1 MRQVFVK
8 NGASSVLEPV
18 DTTAQS
24 VAASFGDLSSGEVG
38 CWNLDK
44 WGYGG
49 WHTSALYQKTIEA
62 GTASDISDA
71 VTLGQPLWLVN
82 RLQFAQG
89 YGSGNPIATP
99 IISTGNIL
107 RINYEPYADTTQ
119 MKHVIGGTGATAGD
133 DITFRFVVRTA
144 PTSYLDF
151 SDPSNAIND
160 LSGDGKIFPLG
171 AFNTTNHK
179 IIDLELTNASA
190 TLATMLL
197 DLKSKVEA
205 HGLLGNILKV
215 STTSTANDTLTVRHA
230 GVIVDL
236 IVGESSDISVTPGDL
251 TVNTTQYD
259 PGTGNDWQVL
269 SDEKSARGLAGNFN
283 RMYFPQSF
291 TQFATTGSTYDKVTV
306 TYKIDGDRD
315 VVKGSQF
322 GELVIYDDNQSA
334 GTGGLEDIFG
344 YTNGTAAEY
353 RFA

>member
-18 DTTAQS
+18 DTTANRI
-24 VAASFGDLSSGEVG
+24 AASFSDLGSGEVG

-44 WGYGG
+44 YGYGG
-49 WHTSALYQKTIEA
+49 WHTSALYQKTVEA

-99 IISTGNIL
+99 IIHTGNIL
-107 RINYEPYADTTQ
+107 RVNYEPYADTTQ
-119 MKHVIGGTGATAGD
+119 MKHVISGAATAGD

-179 IIDLELTNASA
+179 VIDIELTNASS
-190 TLATMLL
+190 TLGTMLA

-215 STTSTANDTLTVRHA
+215 GQTTEANDTLTVRHA
-230 GVIVDL
+230 GVIVEL
-236 IVGESSDISVTPGDL
+236 IMGESADISVQPGSL
-251 TVNTTQYD
+251 TVTTTQYD
-259 PGTGNDWQVL
+259 AGTGNDWQVL
-269 SDEKSARGLAGNFN
+269 SDEKAARGLAGNFN

-291 TQFATTGSTYDKVTV
+291 TQFAAASSTYDKVSI

-322 GELVIYDDNQSA
+322 GELVIYDDNQGA

>member
-8 NGASSVLEPV
+8 SGASSVLEPV
-18 DTTAQS
+18 DTTANR

-44 WGYGG
+44 YGYGG
-49 WHTSALYQKTIEA
+49 WHTSALFQKTVEG
-62 GTASDISDA
+62 GTIDSADDV

-82 RLQFAQG
+82 RLQFVQG

-99 IISTGNIL
+99 IIETKNIV
-107 RINYEPYADTTQ
+107 RIDYHDYEATTQ
-119 MKHVIGGTGATAGD
+119 MKHVIGGAATAGD
-133 DITFRFVVRTA
+133 DLTFRFVVRTA

-179 IIDLELTNASA
+179 VINIELTNVSAVLA
-190 TLATMLL
+190 TLLS

-215 STTSTANDTLTVRHA
+215 KQTNAANDTLEVRHA
-230 GVIVDL
+230 GVIVEL
-236 IVGESSDISVTPGDL
+236 IVGKSSSIGTASGTLGVT
-251 TVNTTQYD
+251 TTQFD
-259 PGTGNDWQVL
+259 PGIGNDWQVL
-269 SDEKSARGLAGNFN
+269 SDEKAARALAGNFN

-291 TQFATTGSTYDKVTV
+291 TQFAVSNSTYDKVTV

-322 GELVIYDDNQSA
+322 GELVIYDDNQAA

-344 YTNGTAAEY
+344 YTNATPVEY

>member
-18 DTTAQS
+18 DTTS
-24 VAASFGDLSSGEVG
+24 GRVAANFGDLGSGEVG

-44 WGYGG
+44 YGYGG
-49 WHTSALYQKTIEA
+49 WHTSALYQKTVEA
-62 GTASDISDA
+62 GTTSDASDA

-99 IISTGNIL
+99 IIHTGNIL
-107 RINYEPYADTTQ
+107 RVNYEPYADTTQ
-119 MKHVIGGTGATAGD
+119 MKHVISGAATAGD

-179 IIDLELTNASA
+179 VIDIELTNASS
-190 TLATMLL
+190 TLGTMLA

-205 HGLLGNILKV
+205 HGLLDNILNV
-215 STTSTANDTLTVRHA
+215 STSSTANDTLTVRHA
-230 GVIVDL
+230 GVIVEL
-236 IVGESSDISVTPGDL
+236 IMGESADISVQPGSL
-251 TVNTTQYD
+251 TVTTTQYD
-259 PGTGNDWQVL
+259 AGTGNDWQVL
-269 SDEKSARGLAGNFN
+269 SDEKAARGLAGNFN

-291 TQFATTGSTYDKVTV
+291 TQFATSGATYDKVSI

-344 YTNGTAAEY
+344 YTNATAAEY